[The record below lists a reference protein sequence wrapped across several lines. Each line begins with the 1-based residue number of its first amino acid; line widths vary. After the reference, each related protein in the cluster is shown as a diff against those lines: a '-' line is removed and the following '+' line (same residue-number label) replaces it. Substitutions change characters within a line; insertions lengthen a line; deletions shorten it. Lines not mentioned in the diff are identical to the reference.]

1 VQELEIRMLRNGVD
15 IIEIDRLENINS
27 EIRIRFIDRVY
38 TETEKEICGG
48 NYACLAGRFAAKEAV
63 SKVLGTGIGEIRW
76 KDIEILRG
84 EEGQPIIKLHSN
96 AKVKEKELG
105 IHHWAISI
113 SHSKT
118 LAIAFVIA
126 Q

>member
-1 VQELEIRMLRNGVD
+1 MLKNGVD
-15 IIEIDRLENINS
+15 IIEIDRLEKIS
-27 EIRIRFIDRVY
+27 PGIRARFIDRVY
-38 TETEKEICGG
+38 TEIEKEICGD

-84 EEGQPIIKLHSN
+84 EEGQPFVKLHAN
-96 AKVKEKELG
+96 AKAKENELG

-113 SHSKT
+113 SHSRT

>member
-1 VQELEIRMLRNGVD
+1 MLRNGVD
-15 IIEIDRLENINS
+15 IIEVDRLEKINPG
-27 EIRIRFIDRVY
+27 IRVRFIDRVY
-38 TETEKEICGG
+38 TKTEKEICGN

-63 SKVLGTGIGEIRW
+63 AKVLGTGIGEIRW

-84 EEGQPIIKLHSN
+84 EEGQPIIKLH
-96 AKVKEKELG
+96 AKAKTKEIELE
-105 IHHWAISI
+105 IQQWAISI
-113 SHSKT
+113 SHSRT

>member
-1 VQELEIRMLRNGVD
+1 MLRNGVD
-15 IIEIDRLENINS
+15 LIEIGRLEKINPG
-27 EIRIRFIDRVY
+27 IRTRFINRVY
-38 TETEKEICGG
+38 TETEKQICGN
-48 NYACLAGRFAAKEAV
+48 NYACFAGRFAAKEAV

-84 EEGQPIIKLHSN
+84 EEGQPILKLH
-96 AKVKEKELG
+96 AKAKSKENELG
-105 IHHWAISI
+105 IQHWAISI
-113 SHSKT
+113 SHSRT

>member
-1 VQELEIRMLRNGVD
+1 MLKNGVD
-15 IIEIDRLENINS
+15 IIEIDRLEKIS
-27 EIRIRFIDRVY
+27 PGIRARFIDRVY
-38 TETEKEICGG
+38 TEIEKEICGD

-84 EEGQPIIKLHSN
+84 EEGQPFVKLHAN
-96 AKVKEKELG
+96 AKAKENELG
-105 IHHWAISI
+105 IHHWSISI
-113 SHSKT
+113 SHSRT